1 LADFLHDCRLDYA
14 PYITDLFGFCTKHG
28 LGGARLWSG
37 PAMVALLPRR
47 HPGCPGASIP
57 VVRAFRAAMA
67 VGRALWIPWIAEAN
81 AWEEQARGFHR

>member
-1 LADFLHDCRLDYA
+1 
-14 PYITDLFGFCTKHG
+14 
-28 LGGARLWSG
+28 
-37 PAMVALLPRR
+37 LLPRR

-67 VGRALWIPWIAEAN
+67 VGRALSIPWIAEAN